1 MQWQHFPSLFII
13 TRFGFCVSSVTTR
26 SNFSPGRSVRGCRGQ
41 SGGCG
46 AGLCAR
52 PPSPPHTRAAPAA
65 APEPSPNGGCQP
77 LLLMLS
83 SQWESS
89 RREIIV
95 IMFLNETGNGGG
107 RAAFH
112 TQG

>member
-52 PPSPPHTRAAPAA
+52 PPSPPRTHAAPAA

-77 LLLMLS
+77 LLMLS

-89 RREIIV
+89 RREIMV
-95 IMFLNETGNGGG
+95 IMFLNEAGNGGG